1 MKKRE
6 NNLIMTLIIAYHNAG
21 VECEYLQKFAE
32 AQHHYENGS
41 GAGLKYFGDNDEMT
55 QLLK

>member
-1 MKKRE
+1 
-6 NNLIMTLIIAYHNAG
+6 MTLIIAYHNAG

>member
-1 MKKRE
+1 MKRRE